1 MLQTEQQWTSSG
13 IFTKLLIQWNKR
25 NFPHHTTQLC
35 LLFLCILQYT
45 LIIHKTSLFY
55 YLCFRLRLKFSC
67 MMELSRYPLDTQV
80 CAMQISSCEYLCQQ
94 ISSHTCHLPV
104 TTMNNYITFFLYIYD
119 LNIGQL
125 RMTMGQKV
133 VLCIAD
139 FLRLL
144 DKEKEMSILDSIS
157 GNGLCK
163 EKGKK
168 KCRSNMFEGLGLLLH
183 TRPDKMALS
192 YL

>member
-1 MLQTEQQWTSSG
+1 MN
-13 IFTKLLIQWNKR
+13 IIR
-25 NFPHHTTQLC
+25 NFLQSYLSNETKETFPTT
-35 LLFLCILQYT
+35 LLNYVYFSYVYCST
-45 LIIHKTSLFY
+45 LSLVIIHKTSLFY

-168 KCRSNMFEGLGLLLH
+168 KCRSNMFEGLAPSVTTH
-183 TRPDKMALS
+183 QAR
-192 YL
+192 

>member
-1 MLQTEQQWTSSG
+1 
-13 IFTKLLIQWNKR
+13 
-25 NFPHHTTQLC
+25 
-35 LLFLCILQYT
+35 
-45 LIIHKTSLFY
+45 
-55 YLCFRLRLKFSC
+55 
-67 MMELSRYPLDTQV
+67 
-80 CAMQISSCEYLCQQ
+80 
-94 ISSHTCHLPV
+94 
-104 TTMNNYITFFLYIYD
+104 MNNYITFFLYIYD